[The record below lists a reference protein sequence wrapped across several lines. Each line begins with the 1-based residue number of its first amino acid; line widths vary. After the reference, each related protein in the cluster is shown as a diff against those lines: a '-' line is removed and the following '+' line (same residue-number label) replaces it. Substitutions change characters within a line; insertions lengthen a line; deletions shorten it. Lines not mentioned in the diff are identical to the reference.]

1 MTSLEGEEEDTE
13 AGTEEPEE
21 EAMKTEEG
29 LIRLEEKAEVK
40 AEAKEEEREEEVMA
54 RVTEEAE
61 TNSISNTEEEE
72 RRELKKWHCQ
82 IRGKNQHLQQENK
95 NERLIYNDNSFIKYI
110 LQALSKSHFW

>member
-21 EAMKTEEG
+21 EVMKTEGG
-29 LIRLEEKAEVK
+29 LIRPEEKAEVK

-54 RVTEEAE
+54 RVTEEEE

-82 IRGKNQHLQQENK
+82 IRGKNQQLQQENK
-95 NERLIYNDNSFIKYI
+95 NEKLSDNDNSFI
-110 LQALSKSHFW
+110 